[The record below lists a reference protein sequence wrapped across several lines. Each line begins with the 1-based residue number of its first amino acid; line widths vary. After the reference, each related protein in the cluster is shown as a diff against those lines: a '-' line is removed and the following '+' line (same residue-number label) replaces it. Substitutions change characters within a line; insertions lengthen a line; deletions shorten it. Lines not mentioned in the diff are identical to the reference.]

1 MVTVVN
7 SFKEK
12 IEQLAKG
19 IFAEHK
25 NAKEG
30 GLEECFTLISNGTF
44 MGNFGYR
51 YDDSDELV
59 IESNVI
65 KGSKED
71 TIISVQFKEPKFT
84 EEDYFEYLFFLLTN
98 EKYSYTQ
105 YALEDT
111 VWFNDNTYLGA
122 SDVVVSL
129 RLLFNKIGIL
139 SASGRSNGTTIR
151 LNNFILGEGELDIT
165 ITKVSPHSIAILGH
179 RSLYNASA
187 RSLRAVAIEPMELWL
202 HSRDYPQKLYELV
215 YGGRDFNDVNF
226 KASKGDTE

>member
-12 IEQLAKG
+12 VEQLAKV
-19 IFAEHK
+19 IFTSHK
-25 NAKEG
+25 NAKDG
-30 GLEECFTLISNGTF
+30 GLEEYYTLISNGTF

-51 YDDSDELV
+51 YDDNGELI

-65 KGSKED
+65 KGSKEE
-71 TIISVQFKEPKFT
+71 TITSVKFRDPKFT

-111 VWFNDNTYLGA
+111 VWLNEDTYLGL

-139 SASGRSNGTTIR
+139 TDSDRSSGTTIR
-151 LNNFILGEGELDIT
+151 LNNFILGEGELDLT
-165 ITKVSPHSIAILGH
+165 ITKVSPYSVAILGH
-179 RSLYNASA
+179 RSLYNTST
-187 RSLRAVAIEPMELWL
+187 RKLRVITIEPKELWL
-202 HSRDYPQKLYELV
+202 HSCDYPQKLYEIV
-215 YGGRDFNDVNF
+215 HGGRDFNTVNF
-226 KASKGDTE
+226 KAPEGDME